1 MEEKKLFELKATN
14 GILFVY
20 DDRVVISRKT
30 LTGFMMQ
37 GLAGDR
43 TIYFTDIQSV
53 EFRKPTLMANG
64 YMQFIVAGTVAVNSR
79 PGLMG
84 SSKQSTE
91 DPNTLIL
98 RAFNKKTPIESEEAH
113 KMILDR
119 INHYRLTKNQ
129 SNSLSPAD
137 ELRKFKGLMDEGI
150 ITVEEFEAKKKQLLG

>member
-1 MEEKKLFELKATN
+1 MEEKKLYELKATN

-20 DDRVVISRKT
+20 EDRVVISRNT
-30 LTGFMMQ
+30 FTGFMMQ
-37 GLAGDR
+37 GFAGDR

-64 YMQFIVAGTVAVNSR
+64 YMQFIVAGTIAANSR

-84 SSKQSTE
+84 SSKQSAE

-98 RAFNKKTPIESEEAH
+98 RAFNKKTPIESEEAY
-113 KMILDR
+113 KIILDR
-119 INHYRLTKNQ
+119 INRYRLTKNQ
-129 SNSLSPAD
+129 PSSLSPAD
-137 ELRKFKGLMDEGI
+137 ELRKFKALMDEGI